1 MKAEKYKHTKE
12 ENKNLTFASNYTIK
26 MFTVPCNNYVAHIW
40 SWWHFSN
47 WVKVLPIFLVGQNL
61 VSFSHFS
68 FRHVRLP
75 CHLTLF
81 YSGWVF
87 GNFCGNFQFY
97 FLSSVM
103 TVIVDSHLP
112 EQRILSWSS
121 FCLLSV
127 NFLRLHN
134 TQLASNQSSSSAVLR
149 RFLNRGT
156 VGSAVPLWLVHF
168 SFFHHHY
175 HASGLCSG
183 HIHQDENR
191 RVWQRK

>member
-12 ENKNLTFASNYTIK
+12 ENKNLTFASNYIIK
-26 MFTVPCNNYVAHIW
+26 MFTVSCNNYVAHIW

-112 EQRILSWSS
+112 EERILSWSS
-121 FCLLSV
+121 VCLLSV
-127 NFLRLHN
+127 LSQTPQHTVGIKSEQFFC
-134 TQLASNQSSSSAVLR
+134 SVEKVP
-149 RFLNRGT
+149 NRGT
-156 VGSAVPLWLVHF
+156 VGLCCSIVIG
-168 SFFHHHY
+168 SFFLF
-175 HASGLCSG
+175 SSSLPCF
-183 HIHQDENR
+183 R
-191 RVWQRK
+191 FM